1 MSGVI
6 AGAAEKLK
14 PITPKPARAAFSY
27 VGGLPA
33 ACHIGGCVCFLRQ
46 RDVVHERDVLVIG
59 VLRDARVGDVPLQEK
74 AEFHLV
80 GSSRTWA
87 KAYAGGRSPVK
98 NTF

>member
-1 MSGVI
+1 MDT
-6 AGAAEKLK
+6 L
-14 PITPKPARAAFSY
+14 
-27 VGGLPA
+27 GLPRQ
-33 ACHIGGCVCFLRQ
+33 IGKERLRRREVRVLIEEVVLGNPHVLEARRVCFLRQ

-74 AEFHLV
+74 TEFHLV